1 MVGPLCHQSGSFC
14 IYPELDLCP
23 VLLPPANWD
32 VCGEF
37 HDQSQQQIKENADT
51 QNQCSSPLHFQILL
65 QLHVQTHSHEH
76 LSVTEVN

>member
-37 HDQSQQQIKENADT
+37 HGSEPAADKRK
-51 QNQCSSPLHFQILL
+51 C
-65 QLHVQTHSHEH
+65 
-76 LSVTEVN
+76 